1 MPLKTS
7 IKKSTLM
14 VIQIF
19 GNDWT
24 ISYAVGGRPI
34 HGSIGDWGPPK
45 RAPRRAPRI
54 ARPRHRESHLPRA
67 ISTNRSAVASKATQK
82 GRHGIA
88 GRSGGLAGKGGNS
101 GKKKNKKKGGDNL
114 PRYSFGR
121 RAGRAPQG
129 CTGNGK
135 RQKRRGCTWPRR
147 SFQVAESE
155 GGGGRRMEAGRGGRG
170 GRLPN
175 EPSLISPLFSESLE
189 GSSRTMGTRS

>member
-1 MPLKTS
+1 M
-7 IKKSTLM
+7 
-14 VIQIF
+14 
-19 GNDWT
+19 
-24 ISYAVGGRPI
+24 A
-34 HGSIGDWGPPK
+34 
-45 RAPRRAPRI
+45 
-54 ARPRHRESHLPRA
+54 
-67 ISTNRSAVASKATQK
+67 
-82 GRHGIA
+82 A

-101 GKKKNKKKGGDNL
+101 REKKNKKKGGDNL

-121 RAGRAPQG
+121 RAPQG

-147 SFQVAESE
+147 SFQVAESKGKGE
-155 GGGGRRMEAGRGGRG
+155 GGGDGGGEGHGGRG